1 MSKLSTKTCQRYLAT
16 FPEQRQWCFWHGN
29 NVIVC
34 SLRHAPV
41 WCGAHV
47 LVVQVI
53 SEAGAGAGGEW
64 VNYLVSLHLLS
75 THGTSGHWSL
85 APGHPV
91 IQSYSH
97 PVIHSSRHAVIQTSC
112 HTDILSYRY
121 PVMQSSCHE
130 VILSNSQ
137 AVLSNSHLVKQS
149 NPCDRSWMPS

>member
-16 FPEQRQWCFWHGN
+16 FQSGDMIWCFWHEI

-64 VNYLVSLHLLS
+64 VNYLVSLQLLS

-91 IQSYSH
+91 IQSYSQ
-97 PVIHSSRHAVIQTSC
+97 PVILSYSHTFIPSYC
-112 HTDILSYRY
+112 HTDILSCSH
-121 PVMQSSCHE
+121 PVMKSSCQT
-130 VILSNSQ
+130 VK
-137 AVLSNSHLVKQS
+137 LSNSHLVKQS

>member
-16 FPEQRQWCFWHGN
+16 FQSGDMIWCFWHEI

-64 VNYLVSLHLLS
+64 VNYLVSLLLLS

-97 PVIHSSRHAVIQTSC
+97 TVIHSSRHTVIQISCHAVI
-112 HTDILSYRY
+112 LSWSH
-121 PVMQSSCHE
+121 PVKQSSC
-130 VILSNSQ
+130 
-137 AVLSNSHLVKQS
+137 AVKQS
-149 NPCDRSWMPS
+149 SCQTVKPLWQILDAFIIILCILD